1 MLLLEFST
9 SSAPGRWCSRE
20 RTLGLMYVLGVV
32 GGGGGLVGGGV
43 GGVYLGDDVDVDVDV
58 EDDHHDDHL
67 VVGGGGTVDSA
78 GGGASPDLEPKIPRI
93 SCKILTAAI
102 CKFENCRQ
110 KLQSSPLSMENSS
123 KVI

>member
-1 MLLLEFST
+1 MEAVLGE
-9 SSAPGRWCSRE
+9 C
-20 RTLGLMYVLGVV
+20 TLGS
-32 GGGGGLVGGGV
+32 
-43 GGVYLGDDVDVDVDV
+43 DVDVDVDV

-67 VVGGGGTVDSA
+67 VVGGGTVDSA

-110 KLQSSPLSMENSS
+110 KLQSSPLSMEKFKQGDFRNVSNCS
-123 KVI
+123 L

>member
-1 MLLLEFST
+1 
-9 SSAPGRWCSRE
+9 
-20 RTLGLMYVLGVV
+20 MYVLGVV

-43 GGVYLGDDVDVDVDV
+43 GGVYLGDDVKSDDAEVLVECALGSDDV
-58 EDDHHDDHL
+58 EDNHHDDHL

-93 SCKILTAAI
+93 SCKIPTASI
-102 CKFENCRQ
+102 YKFENCRL